1 VLKLKGGC
9 VVAGC
14 SRVDT
19 LRRLWPFTSL
29 APSQLRELRFQ
40 AEAFTL
46 KANDP
51 VCATRYL
58 TDTYY
63 IAGGEVVVSVTVR
76 IARFNPSRKSSS
88 HLFSHNLFLSD

>member
-1 VLKLKGGC
+1 M
-9 VVAGC
+9 VAGC

-29 APSQLRELRFQ
+29 APSQLRFQ

-51 VCATRYL
+51 VSATRYL